1 MPKRSAKDKIDRYN
15 KKIRKL
21 EEKERRQS
29 RRRSRVL
36 QFSDSDVDLD
46 NVAAVDDADNVDM
59 DESANP
65 QLTDVP
71 EIPVSDPGLPETTD
85 VRPVE
90 LDPEILSA
98 LGEPADDSPE
108 FGENIHQD
116 LAQRWQPILKRGLPK
131 EVTDKLLKEYL
142 VPSN

>member
-21 EEKERRQS
+21 EEKERR
-29 RRRSRVL
+29 RSRVL
-36 QFSDSDVDLD
+36 EFSDSDVDLE

-85 VRPVE
+85 VPPVE

-108 FGENIHQD
+108 LEKIFIK
-116 LAQRWQPILKRGLPK
+116 I
-131 EVTDKLLKEYL
+131 
-142 VPSN
+142 